1 MGKQFLL
8 KILSIG
14 CILAFIGGCAPTAT
28 TDSGRVPV
36 TYISDA
42 EDLTALE
49 QTELLFAQAQLLDHQ
64 GKEMLDVAILFA
76 KSGSL
81 QRSKE
86 TRALVSSDL
95 LTDQLFIEYTF
106 LGVELNMQADDPVA
120 ALSNIEDPRFLQL
133 QPYLGRQYQHR
144 LLSIRADIYTDL
156 GDSIASLRNSI
167 ALATL
172 LDNKSDISNVH
183 NKIWRQLARQPFN
196 TLNQFAMDSD
206 PILAGWCELAANG
219 RQYQNNQEAQFV
231 DFISWKNNNK
241 NHPAAIIPPSWL
253 KQRQS
258 NADYSSQVAI
268 LLPLQGEYKGPSQTF
283 LDGFMEAYY
292 ELYQQNRT
300 EPPNVR
306 IYDTS
311 LQTIEQ
317 AYGNAVAEGADMI
330 IGGIRQ
336 SETEALTK
344 MPVLEVPTISLNR
357 IDSRDIVQN
366 PNLFQFGNSQ
376 QDEIRQIADKA
387 WKKGYRRAL
396 FIAPENNWGQQA
408 TAVFNSHWQDKDG
421 VLVDQV
427 AYPDSVKDFT
437 KFLKKPL
444 QIDLSESRG
453 IQLRRFVN
461 SRVIYTPR
469 RRQDIDFVV
478 VLGYPERVRQIKPAL
493 DFLWAAD
500 LPVYS
505 SSEIYNGVP
514 QSGLDR
520 DLGGIQFTAM
530 PWSLPGQLTS
540 ELNSDQT
547 MHTAYRQLY
556 AMGHDS
562 FLIHRNLSSLQNN
575 SQVPLF
581 GSTGILSLSDGI
593 IRRQV
598 QWGEFQQGK
607 VRNVQP

>member
-1 MGKQFLL
+1 
-8 KILSIG
+8 
-14 CILAFIGGCAPTAT
+14 
-28 TDSGRVPV
+28 
-36 TYISDA
+36 
-42 EDLTALE
+42 
-49 QTELLFAQAQLLDHQ
+49 
-64 GKEMLDVAILFA
+64 
-76 KSGSL
+76 
-81 QRSKE
+81 
-86 TRALVSSDL
+86 
-95 LTDQLFIEYTF
+95 
-106 LGVELNMQADDPVA
+106 
-120 ALSNIEDPRFLQL
+120 
-133 QPYLGRQYQHR
+133 
-144 LLSIRADIYTDL
+144 
-156 GDSIASLRNSI
+156 
-167 ALATL
+167 
-172 LDNKSDISNVH
+172 
-183 NKIWRQLARQPFN
+183 
-196 TLNQFAMDSD
+196 
-206 PILAGWCELAANG
+206 
-219 RQYQNNQEAQFV
+219 
-231 DFISWKNNNK
+231 
-241 NHPAAIIPPSWL
+241 
-253 KQRQS
+253 
-258 NADYSSQVAI
+258 
-268 LLPLQGEYKGPSQTF
+268 
-283 LDGFMEAYY
+283 MEAYY
-292 ELYQQNRT
+292 ELYQQDKT
-300 EPPNVR
+300 KPPNVR
-306 IYDTS
+306 IHDTS
-311 LQTIEQ
+311 IHTIEQ
-317 AYGNAVAEGADMI
+317 AYGNAVAEGADII

-336 SETEALTK
+336 SETEALNK
-344 MPVLEVPTISLNR
+344 MSLLEVPTISLNR
-357 IDSRDIVQN
+357 IDNGDIVQN

-376 QDEIRQIADKA
+376 QDEIRQIANEA

-408 TAVFNSHWQDKDG
+408 MAAFSSHWLDKNG

-505 SSEIYNGVP
+505 SSEIYNGVS

-556 AMGHDS
+556 ARGHDS
-562 FLIHRNLSSLQNN
+562 FLIHRNLSSLQKN

-581 GSTGILSLSDGI
+581 GSTGILSLSGGI

>member
-1 MGKQFLL
+1 MSKQFLL
-8 KILSIG
+8 KILCIG

-36 TYISDA
+36 TYISEA

-49 QTELLFAQAQLLDHQ
+49 QTELLFAQAQLLDQQ
-64 GKEMLDVAILFA
+64 GKEMLEVAILFA

-81 QRSKE
+81 QRSTE
-86 TRALVSSDL
+86 TRALVNSDL

-106 LGVELNMQADDPVA
+106 LGVELNMQADDPTA

-133 QPYLGRQYQHR
+133 QSYLGRQYQHR
-144 LLSIRADIYTDL
+144 LLSIRADIYTEL
-156 GDSIASLRNSI
+156 GDSIASLRNTI

-172 LDNKSDISNVH
+172 LENKSDISNVH

-196 TLNQFAMDSD
+196 TLNQYSMDSD

-219 RQYQNNQEAQFV
+219 RRYQNNKEAQFV
-231 DFISWKNNNK
+231 NFIGWKNNNK
-241 NHPAAIIPPSWL
+241 NHPAAIIPPSWFN
-253 KQRQS
+253 QRQN
-258 NADYSSQVAI
+258 NAGYSSQVAI
-268 LLPLQGEYKGPSQTF
+268 LLPLQGDYKGPSQTF

-292 ELYQQNRT
+292 ELYQQNKT

-306 IYDTS
+306 IHDTS
-311 LQTIEQ
+311 LQTMEQ
-317 AYGNAVAEGADMI
+317 AYGNAVAEGADII

-344 MPVLEVPTISLNR
+344 MSVLEVPTITLNR
-357 IDSRDIVQN
+357 IDSGDMVQN

-376 QDEIRQIADKA
+376 QDEIRQIADEA

-408 TAVFNSHWQDKDG
+408 AVVFNSHWQNKNG

-505 SSEIYNGVP
+505 SSEIYNGVS

-556 AMGHDS
+556 ARGHDS

-581 GSTGILSLSDGI
+581 GSTGILSISDGI

>member
-1 MGKQFLL
+1 
-8 KILSIG
+8 
-14 CILAFIGGCAPTAT
+14 
-28 TDSGRVPV
+28 
-36 TYISDA
+36 
-42 EDLTALE
+42 
-49 QTELLFAQAQLLDHQ
+49 
-64 GKEMLDVAILFA
+64 
-76 KSGSL
+76 
-81 QRSKE
+81 
-86 TRALVSSDL
+86 
-95 LTDQLFIEYTF
+95 
-106 LGVELNMQADDPVA
+106 
-120 ALSNIEDPRFLQL
+120 
-133 QPYLGRQYQHR
+133 
-144 LLSIRADIYTDL
+144 
-156 GDSIASLRNSI
+156 
-167 ALATL
+167 
-172 LDNKSDISNVH
+172 
-183 NKIWRQLARQPFN
+183 
-196 TLNQFAMDSD
+196 MDSD
-206 PILAGWCELAANG
+206 PIIAGWCELAANS
-219 RQYQNNQEAQFV
+219 RQYQNNLETQILE
-231 DFISWKNNNK
+231 FISWKNNN
-241 NHPAAIIPPSWL
+241 NHPAAIIPPDWF

-258 NADYSSQVAI
+258 NVVYSSQVAI
-268 LLPLQGEYKGPSQTF
+268 LLPLQGDYKGPSQTF

-292 ELYQQNRT
+292 ELYQQDKT
-300 EPPNVR
+300 KPPNVR
-306 IYDTS
+306 IHDTS
-311 LQTIEQ
+311 IHTIEQ
-317 AYGNAVAEGADMI
+317 AYGNAVAEGADII

-336 SETEALTK
+336 SETEALNK
-344 MPVLEVPTISLNR
+344 MSLLEVPTISLNR
-357 IDSRDIVQN
+357 IDNGDIVQN

-376 QDEIRQIADKA
+376 QDEIRQIANEA

-408 TAVFNSHWQDKDG
+408 MAAFSSHWLDKNG

-505 SSEIYNGVP
+505 SSEIYNGVS

-556 AMGHDS
+556 ARGHDS
-562 FLIHRNLSSLQNN
+562 FLIHRNLSSLQKN

-581 GSTGILSLSDGI
+581 GSTGILSLSGGI

>member
-8 KILSIG
+8 KILGIG

-36 TYISDA
+36 TYISNT

-49 QTELLFAQAQLLDHQ
+49 QTELLFAQAQLLNQQ

-86 TRALVSSDL
+86 TLALVNSVL

-106 LGVELNMQADDPVA
+106 LGVELHLQDDNPAA
-120 ALSNIEDPRFLQL
+120 ALSNIEDPRFLEL
-133 QPYLGRQYQHR
+133 QPYLGRQYQRR
-144 LLSIRADIYTDL
+144 LLSIKADVYTEL

-172 LDNKSDISNVH
+172 LENKSDISNVH

-196 TLNQFAMDSD
+196 TLNQYSLDSD
-206 PILAGWCELAANG
+206 PIIAGWCELAANS
-219 RQYQNNQEAQFV
+219 RQYQNNLETQFLE
-231 DFISWKNNNK
+231 FISWKNNN
-241 NHPAAIIPPSWL
+241 NHPAAIIPPDWF

-258 NADYSSQVAI
+258 NVVYSSQVAI
-268 LLPLQGEYKGPSQTF
+268 LLPLQGDYKGPSQTF

-292 ELYQQNRT
+292 ELYQQDKT
-300 EPPNVR
+300 KPPNVR
-306 IYDTS
+306 IHDTS
-311 LQTIEQ
+311 IHTIEQ
-317 AYGNAVAEGADMI
+317 AYGNAVAEGADII

-336 SETEALTK
+336 SETEALNK
-344 MPVLEVPTISLNR
+344 MSLLEVPTISLNR
-357 IDSRDIVQN
+357 IDNGDIVQN

-376 QDEIRQIADKA
+376 QDEIRQIANEA

-408 TAVFNSHWQDKDG
+408 MAAFSSHWLDKNG

-505 SSEIYNGVP
+505 SSEIYNGVS

-556 AMGHDS
+556 ARGHDS
-562 FLIHRNLSSLQNN
+562 FLIHRNLSSLQKN

-581 GSTGILSLSDGI
+581 GSTGILSLSGGI